1 MHESGSG
8 SCSWQSSCA
17 YHGSIPALGT
27 ECTGI
32 CSPTSGEG
40 VGEDYQADAIDP
52 SKVQHQRSK
61 EPNSKVVHYYVYAE
75 PQGEHLKIPHCGRIM
90 LLFRKYS
97 CDAPSL

>member
-1 MHESGSG
+1 MHGSG
-8 SCSWQSSCA
+8 PGICSWQSTCA

-52 SKVQHQRSK
+52 SKVQHQRSEK
-61 EPNSKVVHYYVYAE
+61 ANSKVVHHYVYAE
-75 PQGEHLKIPHCGRIM
+75 PQGEHLKIPHCSRIM
-90 LLFRKYS
+90 LLFRKHS
-97 CDAPSL
+97 RDAPSL